1 MKKIF
6 NILLSLVL
14 MVVIVGCSNDSENN
28 TSSNT
33 SDNNQSQQQETS
45 INDKLK
51 DVKDVEQVYALV
63 SDKAKDKEKTY
74 YQMLD
79 ADNGIQFKYDDISIE
94 VYQFKNQKT
103 LEEAKDVLTG
113 DDNRIEIINNILI
126 LTHSDKT
133 FSEIV
138 K

>member
-6 NILLSLVL
+6 SILLSLVL
-14 MVVIVGCSNDSENN
+14 MVVIVGCSNDSETNA
-28 TSSNT
+28 SSNT

>member
-14 MVVIVGCSNDSENN
+14 MVVIVGCSNDSETNA
-28 TSSNT
+28 SSNT